1 MGPQRVRIPP
11 TPRTWRGA
19 LRPEAA
25 AEPPGPSAPRPAVPR
40 VRTHLGHQ
48 LGRGTGPRLS
58 FPSPGLAGLCGA
70 WNSAVF
76 RTCGPG
82 SLRAGADEVRPER
95 DLCRPGVGL
104 RVPMTATVTVA
115 LGNAFLRCCGFREG
129 GQGVA
134 GGSSRPRGKP
144 AQELSSRRIGNR
156 TGGEET
162 GPHAQSRTEQTHPPP
177 RPGRSRRPPRAPSGS
192 RMAVSPE
199 GRPYGGVPRRA
210 LSLVDPAEEEHRA
223 RVQGRG
229 DPEEESVCDLYP
241 SLLPRPT
248 RWDGRQDGEIEGGEG
263 GFGRTPPAQLGG
275 LSPAEPGSSRPGWAW
290 AWPTRRSACSCPAPS
305 PRTWPPPRFPQLP
318 PFQKQT

>member
-1 MGPQRVRIPP
+1 MFLSSLNAMWTTCRSIRGHHFVDIDWNSILASDLIINIQENSAHRPHPQLQALSKKQGDSLSNRISSYASKAFGDLEREKPSAGRWRIRGAAWVGPQRVRIPP

-104 RVPMTATVTVA
+104 RVPMTATVT
-115 LGNAFLRCCGFREG
+115 
-129 GQGVA
+129 
-134 GGSSRPRGKP
+134 
-144 AQELSSRRIGNR
+144 LSG
-156 TGGEET
+156 
-162 GPHAQSRTEQTHPPP
+162 
-177 RPGRSRRPPRAPSGS
+177 
-192 RMAVSPE
+192 
-199 GRPYGGVPRRA
+199 
-210 LSLVDPAEEEHRA
+210 
-223 RVQGRG
+223 
-229 DPEEESVCDLYP
+229 
-241 SLLPRPT
+241 
-248 RWDGRQDGEIEGGEG
+248 
-263 GFGRTPPAQLGG
+263 
-275 LSPAEPGSSRPGWAW
+275 
-290 AWPTRRSACSCPAPS
+290 
-305 PRTWPPPRFPQLP
+305 
-318 PFQKQT
+318 